1 MAGASRNS
9 SPIKRLMSEIQ
20 TYQNDPNE
28 ALLELGPKD
37 DDVMHW
43 TAVMKGL
50 SGTAYEGT
58 FGDHPTRRIRC
69 IHVLTALHMSS
80 RSIEAHH

>member
-50 SGTAYEGT
+50 SGTAYEGM
-58 FGDHPTRRIRC
+58 FAVYLERRIQC
-69 IHVLTALHMSS
+69 YLHRSS
-80 RSIEAHH
+80 DECTQYITDL